1 MQYGFF
7 DDEHKEYIITS
18 PNTPRSWSNYL
29 GSTEYGAIIT
39 NNAGGYSFYKSAGQG
54 RFTRIRFNSVPMD
67 QPGRY
72 IYLRDKETADYWS
85 ASWQPVGKPLD
96 QYKSTCRHGSAYTII
111 ESEYA
116 GIKTETRYFVPLDQT
131 FEVWHLK
138 ITNNSPKVR
147 ELSLFSFVEYANNWN
162 AMDDL
167 LNLQYTQ
174 YTGKMDVVDGI
185 ISHGT
190 NVHIPMMPDNFNEK
204 DQGRFSFLAFLGGE
218 VVGFETDL
226 DRFLGSYRTY
236 ANPETIEKGSCSNF
250 KAAGDNMCGVLQID
264 TILQP
269 GESKD
274 FFILMGVGKAEIE
287 GKEVVAKYGNISAID
302 NEFEKLLNHW
312 HNRIDGLTV
321 KTPDPEFNSMLNMW
335 SPYNCLIT
343 FAWSRAASLVYTA
356 SDRDGLG
363 YRDSVQDLLGVMHS
377 ITDEAGKRL
386 ELMITGQVST
396 GGAMPVVNKVTHT
409 PGKEIPPNETQYR
422 SDDCLWLFNAIP
434 AYVNET
440 GNVDFYHKILP
451 YANIGEDSVLGHM
464 RRAIQFNLDRSG
476 KHGLPCGLHADW
488 NDCLRFGH
496 DGETTFVAMQLRFA
510 LKTYIEVCQLLDN
523 KAEKAWAE
531 PILVQLDKNIQEY
544 AWDGEWFL
552 RGYRPDG
559 FKFGSKESPEGQI
572 FMNPQVWAIISG
584 AATEEQKL
592 LALQSMGKRLSS
604 EYGIMLCDPP
614 YTDTDY
620 NIVRAALFNTGM
632 KENGGIFMHTQ
643 GWAVMAEA
651 MCGNGNKAYEYF
663 RKYLPAAYNTKAE
676 IKQIEPYVYC
686 QSTHSKSS
694 PHYGNSRVPW
704 LSGSATWSFVAA
716 AQYILGIQPVVEG
729 LRIDPCIP
737 SSWEG
742 FETTR
747 RFRNK
752 ELIIKVQNPERVQKG
767 VKSLKVN
774 GKMVE
779 GNMVPF
785 VLMEAENLVEVV
797 LGKV

>member
-7 DDEHKEYIITS
+7 DDESKEYVITS

-72 IYLRDKETADYWS
+72 IYLRDKESSDYWS
-85 ASWQPVGKPLD
+85 AAWQPVGKPLD
-96 QYKSTCRHGSAYTII
+96 KYKSTCRHGSAYTII

-116 GIKTETRYFVPLDQT
+116 GINSVTRYFVPLGQS

-138 ITNNSPKVR
+138 VTNNSTKVR

-174 YTGKMDVVDGI
+174 YIGKMDVVDDI

-190 NVHIPMMPDNFNEK
+190 NIHIPMMPDNFNEK
-204 DQGRFSFLAFLGGE
+204 DQGRFSFLAFIGGDIA
-218 VVGFETDL
+218 GYETDL

-236 ANPETIEKGSCSNF
+236 ANPETVERGICSNF

-264 TILQP
+264 TLLQP

-274 FFILMGVGKAEIE
+274 FFILMGVGKAEVE
-287 GKEVVAKYGNISAID
+287 GKAVVAQYGNISAID
-302 NEFEKLLNHW
+302 AEFDKLVNHW
-312 HNRIDGLTV
+312 HDRIDGLTV
-321 KTPDPEFNSMLNMW
+321 KTPDPEFDSMLNMW

-356 SDRDGLG
+356 NDRDGLG

-377 ITDEAGKRL
+377 IPDEAGKRL
-386 ELMITGQVST
+386 ELMITGQAST
-396 GGAMPVVNKVTHT
+396 GGAMPVVNKITHT
-409 PGKEIPPNETQYR
+409 PGKETTPNESQYR

-434 AYVNET
+434 AFVNET
-440 GNVDFYHKILP
+440 GNVGFYHKILP
-451 YANIGEDSVLGHM
+451 YADQGEDTVLGHM
-464 RRAIQFNLDRSG
+464 RHAIQFNLDRSG
-476 KHGLPCGLHADW
+476 KHGLPCGLLADW

-510 LKTYIEVCQLLDN
+510 LKTYIEVCQLLGN
-523 KAEKAWAE
+523 KTEEAWAQ
-531 PILVQLDKNIQEY
+531 PLLIKLDDNIQKY

-552 RGYRPDG
+552 RGYRSDG
-559 FKFGSKESPEGQI
+559 FKFGSKESQEGQI

-584 AATEEQKL
+584 AANDTQKHAAL
-592 LALQSMGKRLSS
+592 HKMGEHLATD
-604 EYGIMLCDPP
+604 YGIMLCDPP

-643 GWAVMAEA
+643 GWAVIAEA
-651 MCGNGNKAYEYF
+651 MCGNGNRAYVYF
-663 RKYLPAAYNTKAE
+663 RRYMSSAYNTKAE
-676 IKQIEPYVYC
+676 IRQIEPYVYC

-716 AQYILGIQPVVEG
+716 AQYILGIQPVVDG

-737 SSWEG
+737 SSWKG
-742 FETTR
+742 FDATR

-752 ELIIKVQNPERVQKG
+752 ELNITVLNPDGVQKG
-767 VKSLKVN
+767 VKSIRLNKN
-774 GKMVE
+774 ILD
-779 GNMVPF
+779 GNILTF
-785 VLMEAENLVEVV
+785 GLLQENNEVEVIM
-797 LGKV
+797 G

>member
-7 DDEHKEYIITS
+7 DDESKEYVITS

-72 IYLRDKETADYWS
+72 IYLRDKESSDYWS
-85 ASWQPVGKPLD
+85 AAWQPVGKPLD
-96 QYKSTCRHGSAYTII
+96 KYKSTCRHGSAYTII

-116 GIKTETRYFVPLDQT
+116 GINTVTRYFVPLGQS

-138 ITNNSPKVR
+138 VTNNSTKVR

-204 DQGRFSFLAFLGGE
+204 DQGRFSFLAFIGGE
-218 VVGFETDL
+218 IAGYETDL

-236 ANPETIEKGSCSNF
+236 ANPETVERGICTNF

-264 TILQP
+264 TLLQP

-274 FFILMGVGKAEIE
+274 FFILMGVGKAEVE
-287 GKEVVAKYGNISAID
+287 GKAVVAQYGNISAID
-302 NEFEKLLNHW
+302 AEFDKLVNHW
-312 HNRIDGLTV
+312 HDRIDGLTV
-321 KTPDPEFNSMLNMW
+321 KTPDPEFDSMLNMW
-335 SPYNCLIT
+335 SSYNCLIT

-377 ITDEAGKRL
+377 ITDEAAKRL
-386 ELMITGQVST
+386 ELMITGQAST

-409 PGKEIPPNETQYR
+409 PGKETAPNESQYR

-440 GNVDFYHKILP
+440 GNVGFYHKILP
-451 YANIGEDSVLGHM
+451 YADQGEDTVLGHM
-464 RRAIQFNLDRSG
+464 RHAIQFNLNRSG
-476 KHGLPCGLHADW
+476 KHGLPCGLLADW

-510 LKTYIEVCQLLDN
+510 LKTYIEVCQLLGN
-523 KAEKAWAE
+523 KTEEAWAQ
-531 PILVQLDKNIQEY
+531 PLLIKLDDNIQKY

-552 RGYRPDG
+552 RGYRSDG
-559 FKFGSKESPEGQI
+559 FKFGSKESQEGQI

-584 AATEEQKL
+584 AANDTQKHAAL
-592 LALQSMGKRLSS
+592 HKMGEHLATD
-604 EYGIMLCDPP
+604 YGIMLCDPP

-643 GWAVMAEA
+643 GWAVIAEA
-651 MCGNGNKAYEYF
+651 MCGNGNRAYDYF
-663 RKYLPAAYNTKAE
+663 RRYMPSAYNTKAE
-676 IKQIEPYVYC
+676 IRQIEPYVYC

-716 AQYILGIQPVVEG
+716 AQYILGIQPVVDG

-737 SSWEG
+737 SFWKG
-742 FETTR
+742 FEVTR

-752 ELIIKVQNPERVQKG
+752 ELNIRVLNPDGVQKG
-767 VKSLKVN
+767 VKSIRLNKN
-774 GKMVE
+774 ILD
-779 GNMVPF
+779 GNILTF
-785 VLMEAENLVEVV
+785 GLLRENNEVEVIM
-797 LGKV
+797 G

>member
-1 MQYGFF
+1 MQYGYF
-7 DDEHKEYIITS
+7 DDTKKEYVITS
-18 PNTPRSWSNYL
+18 PDTPRSWSNYL

-72 IYLRDKETADYWS
+72 LYIRDKESADYWS

-96 QYKSTCRHGSAYTII
+96 QYRSICRHGSAYTII

-116 GIKTETRYFVPLDQT
+116 DIKTETRYFVPLDQS

-138 ITNNSPKVR
+138 VTNDSGKSR
-147 ELSLFSFVEYANNWN
+147 ELSLFAFVEYANNWN

-174 YTGKMDVVDGI
+174 YTGKMDVIDGI

-190 NVHIPMMPDNFNEK
+190 NVNIPSMPDNFNEK
-204 DQGRFSFLAFLGGE
+204 DQGRFSFLAFIGGE
-218 VVGFETDL
+218 IAGFETDL
-226 DRFLGSYRTY
+226 ERFLGLYRTY
-236 ANPETIEKGSCSNF
+236 ANPINVEKGHCSNF
-250 KAAGDNMCGVLQID
+250 KAAADNLCGVLQID
-264 TILQP
+264 TKLKP
-269 GESKD
+269 GETKD
-274 FFILMGVGKAEIE
+274 FFVLMGVGKAEIE
-287 GKEVVAKYGNISAID
+287 GKEVVSAFGNISAIN
-302 NEFEKLLNHW
+302 NEFEKLVKYW
-312 HNRIDGLTV
+312 HARIQGISV

-356 SDRDGLG
+356 SERDGLG
-363 YRDSVQDLLGVMHS
+363 YRDSVQDLLGVMHN
-377 ITDEAGKRL
+377 ITGEAGKRL

-396 GGAMPVVNKVTHT
+396 GGAMPVVNKVTHS
-409 PGKEIPPNETQYR
+409 PGKEISPEEELYR

-440 GNVDFYHKILP
+440 GHVDFYSRILP
-451 YANIGEDSVLGHM
+451 YADKGEDTVLGHM

-476 KHGLPCGLHADW
+476 KHGLPCGLRADW
-488 NDCLRFGH
+488 NDCLKFGH

-510 LKTYIEVCQLLDN
+510 LKTYIEVCGLLDN
-523 KAEKAWAE
+523 KDEEAWAF
-531 PILVQLDKNIQEY
+531 PVLAKLDENIQKH

-552 RGYRPDG
+552 RGYRFDG
-559 FKFGSKESPEGQI
+559 FKFGSKESLEGKI

-584 AATEEQKL
+584 AATDEQKTHSLQKIREL
-592 LALQSMGKRLSS
+592 LATD
-604 EYGIMLCDPP
+604 YGIMLCYPP
-614 YTDTDY
+614 YTETDY

-632 KENGGIFMHTQ
+632 KENGSIFTHTQ
-643 GWAVMAEA
+643 AWAVIAEA
-651 MCGNGNKAYEYF
+651 LCSNGNKAYDYF
-663 RKYLPAAYNTKAE
+663 RRYMPAAYNSKAE
-676 IKQIEPYVYC
+676 IRQIEPYVYC

-694 PHYGNSRVPW
+694 PRYGNSRVPW

-716 AQYILGIQPVVEG
+716 TQYILGLQPVIEG

-737 SSWEG
+737 STWKG
-742 FETTR
+742 FEATR
-747 RFRNK
+747 RFRNMD
-752 ELIIKVQNPERVQKG
+752 LFISVLNPNGVEKG
-767 VKSLKVN
+767 VKSIRVN
-774 GKMVE
+774 GKVIE
-779 GNMVPF
+779 GNMVPIK
-785 VLMEAENLVEVV
+785 LMLVKNKIEVIM
-797 LGKV
+797 G